1 MSKDTLVREDWNDIS
16 KLRFRELKGT
26 IIDAKVFNTTGS
38 VECPVMVHVVV
49 DDTDHIWEYSIEG
62 LRYFSED
69 KSDIIKVDDNKY
81 FNTLMTIMK
90 NSLPIAKGP
99 DDGFISHLSAWSL
112 ITAVDQ
118 HKAHFTVQGSR
129 FDFSEIEKFVILV
142 NNQEMSFKDFADSRP
157 MSLKDILNSTTKE

>member
-81 FNTLMTIMK
+81 FNTIMTIMK
-90 NSLPIAKGP
+90 NSLPIKQIMMGW
-99 DDGFISHLSAWSL
+99 HSAWYL
-112 ITAVDQ
+112 ITEVDNNNQ
-118 HKAHFTVQGSR
+118 VFHTRKSMMN
-129 FDFSEIEKFVILV
+129 FSDIETFVILV

>member
-1 MSKDTLVREDWNDIS
+1 MSKKLRQLTREDWNDIS

-49 DDTDHIWEYSIEG
+49 DETDHIWEYSIEG

-90 NSLPIAKGP
+90 NSLPIKQIMMGW
-99 DDGFISHLSAWSL
+99 HSAWYL
-112 ITAVDQ
+112 ITEVDNNNQ
-118 HKAHFTVQGSR
+118 VFHTRKSMMN
-129 FDFSEIEKFVILV
+129 FSDIETFVILV

>member
-1 MSKDTLVREDWNDIS
+1 MNLTREDWNDIS

-90 NSLPIAKGP
+90 NSLPIKQIMMGW
-99 DDGFISHLSAWSL
+99 HSAWYL
-112 ITAVDQ
+112 ITEVDNNNQ
-118 HKAHFTVQGSR
+118 VFHTRKSMMN
-129 FDFSEIEKFVILV
+129 FSDIETFVILV

-157 MSLKDILNSTTKE
+157 MSSTHSLIRK

>member
-1 MSKDTLVREDWNDIS
+1 MSLTRKDWDDVS

-38 VECPVMVHVVV
+38 VESPVMVHVVV

-62 LRYFSED
+62 KRFYQED
-69 KSDIIKVDDNKY
+69 ETDIIKVDDEKY

-90 NSLPIAKGP
+90 NSLPIKQVMMGW
-99 DDGFISHLSAWSL
+99 HSAWYL
-112 ITAVDQ
+112 ITEIDNNNQVF
-118 HKAHFTVQGSR
+118 HTRKSMMN
-129 FDFSEIEKFVILV
+129 FSDIETFVILI

>member
-1 MSKDTLVREDWNDIS
+1 MLTLEDWNDIS

-90 NSLPIAKGP
+90 NSLPIKQIMMGW
-99 DDGFISHLSAWSL
+99 HSAWYL
-112 ITAVDQ
+112 ITEVDNNNQ
-118 HKAHFTVQGSR
+118 VFHTRKSMMN
-129 FDFSEIEKFVILV
+129 FSDIETFVILV

-157 MSLKDILNSTTKE
+157 TSLNDILNSTTKE

>member
-1 MSKDTLVREDWNDIS
+1 MSKTQTLVREDWDDIS

-90 NSLPIAKGP
+90 NSLPIKQVIMGW
-99 DDGFISHLSAWSL
+99 HSAWYL
-112 ITAVDQ
+112 ITEVDNNNQ
-118 HKAHFTVQGSR
+118 VFHTRKSMMN
-129 FDFSEIEKFVILV
+129 FSDIETFVILI

>member
-1 MSKDTLVREDWNDIS
+1 MGLTREDWNDIS

-81 FNTLMTIMK
+81 FNPLMTIMK
-90 NSLPIAKGP
+90 NSLPIKQIMMGW
-99 DDGFISHLSAWSL
+99 HSAWYL
-112 ITAVDQ
+112 ITEVDNNNQ
-118 HKAHFTVQGSR
+118 VFHTRKSMMN
-129 FDFSEIEKFVILV
+129 FSDIETFVILV

>member
-1 MSKDTLVREDWNDIS
+1 MSLTREDWNDIS

-90 NSLPIAKGP
+90 NSLPIKQIMMGW
-99 DDGFISHLSAWSL
+99 HSAWYL
-112 ITAVDQ
+112 ITEVDNNNQ
-118 HKAHFTVQGSR
+118 VFHTRKSMMN
-129 FDFSEIEKFVILV
+129 FSDIETFVILV

>member
-1 MSKDTLVREDWNDIS
+1 MLTREDWDDIS

-90 NSLPIAKGP
+90 NSLPIKQIMMGW
-99 DDGFISHLSAWSL
+99 HSAWYL
-112 ITAVDQ
+112 ITEVDNNNQ
-118 HKAHFTVQGSR
+118 VFHTRKSMMN
-129 FDFSEIEKFVILV
+129 FSDIETFVILI
-142 NNQEMSFKDFADSRP
+142 NNQEMSFKDFADSCP

>member
-1 MSKDTLVREDWNDIS
+1 MLTLEDWNDIS

-49 DDTDHIWEYSIEG
+49 DDTDHIWEYSIQG
-62 LRYFSED
+62 QRFYQED

-90 NSLPIAKGP
+90 NSLPIKQIMMGW
-99 DDGFISHLSAWSL
+99 HSAWYL
-112 ITAVDQ
+112 ITEVDNNNQ
-118 HKAHFTVQGSR
+118 VFHTRKSMMN
-129 FDFSEIEKFVILV
+129 FSDIETFVILI